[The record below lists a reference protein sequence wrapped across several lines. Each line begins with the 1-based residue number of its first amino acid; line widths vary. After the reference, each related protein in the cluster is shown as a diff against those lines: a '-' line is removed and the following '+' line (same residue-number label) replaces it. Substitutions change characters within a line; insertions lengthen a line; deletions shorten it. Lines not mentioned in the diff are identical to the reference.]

1 MVRILPLSVHN
12 IFYTFKQIIQFKHI
26 NSYRQAD
33 MYQLFYSKVL
43 IANLNELQFLSK
55 SIENRDPENQ
65 FNFGHCN
72 TTISYYKYFL
82 KKEFNS
88 DSGKKAFMESKTVML
103 INSVLMTTLIPLNLK
118 I

>member
-1 MVRILPLSVHN
+1 
-12 IFYTFKQIIQFKHI
+12 
-26 NSYRQAD
+26 

-55 SIENRDPENQ
+55 NIENRDPENQ

-82 KKEFNS
+82 KKELNS
-88 DSGKKAFMESKTVML
+88 ASGKKAYMES
-103 INSVLMTTLIPLNLK
+103 
-118 I
+118 